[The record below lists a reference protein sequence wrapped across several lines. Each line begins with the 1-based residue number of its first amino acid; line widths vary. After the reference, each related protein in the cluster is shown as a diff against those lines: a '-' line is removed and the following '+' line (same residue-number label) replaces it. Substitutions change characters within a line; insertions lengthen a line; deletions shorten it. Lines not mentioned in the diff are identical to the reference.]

1 MFKLLPG
8 ALGVCVN
15 LKQSAK
21 YNRKTV
27 KLTQNRTLRCEDVGE
42 NTFTKLEQTF
52 KCLGFFWFLRFQFS
66 HIAIWGSI
74 GLWVVFFV
82 IYSSLWPLI
91 PLAPDMSG
99 EVNTCICS
107 YTCLP
112 IYSTTTSSGP
122 KETAFIISHRYRP
135 GVPHNLFSVSN
146 QSCREFSNFE
156 LETGLCKESQRHVN
170 CQTSGLCCIMT

>member
-1 MFKLLPG
+1 MFKSLPG

-15 LKQSAK
+15 LKQSVK
-21 YNRKTV
+21 STRQTV
-27 KLTQNRTLRCEDVGE
+27 KVAQNRTLKCEHAGE
-42 NTFTKLEQTF
+42 NAFTKLEQTF
-52 KCLGFFWFLRFQFS
+52 KCLGFLSFLHFQFS

-107 YTCLP
+107 HTCLP
-112 IYSTTTSSGP
+112 IYCTSTSSGP
-122 KETAFIISHRYRP
+122 KETAFIISHR
-135 GVPHNLFSVSN
+135 
-146 QSCREFSNFE
+146 
-156 LETGLCKESQRHVN
+156 
-170 CQTSGLCCIMT
+170 